1 MRAIENLLQPTE
13 QPNMRTSQF
22 LLSTLKETPSDAV
35 VISHQLMLRAGM
47 IRKLASGLY
56 TWLPMGLRVLRKVE
70 NVVREEMNAAGALEV
85 LMPGIQPAELWQE
98 SGRWEQYGP
107 ELLRMRDRHGRDFCA
122 GPTHEEVITDLA
134 RNELN
139 SYKQLPIN
147 MYQIQTKFRDEI
159 RPRFG
164 LMRGREFIMKDAYSF
179 HADQASLQQ
188 TYDRMHQ
195 AYCNVFTRLGMDFRP
210 VQADT
215 GSIGGSWSHEFHV
228 LAESGEDDVI
238 FSDSSDYAA
247 NIEKAEA
254 IPRETVRPAPTEELR
269 LVDTPDAKTIAA
281 LVENYGV
288 PIERTVKTL
297 IVHAAE
303 EGKLIALIVRGD
315 HELNEIKAANLP
327 QVASPLV
334 MASDAELRDAIG
346 AGAGSLGPLNLPLP
360 CIIDRSVAF
369 MSDFGIGAN
378 IDDKH
383 YFGVN
388 WERDLPVPEIADL
401 RNVVA
406 GDPSPDGKGTL
417 MIKRGIEVG
426 HIFQLGT
433 KYSEAL
439 KCQVLGE
446 NGKPVTLAMGCYG
459 IGVSRVVAAAIE
471 QNYDDKGIIW
481 SDSLA
486 PFQIA
491 LVPLRYETAEVREAT
506 DKLYAELTAAGFEV
520 LLDDRDK
527 KTSPGIKFAD
537 MELIGIPHRIVVSD
551 RGLAEG
557 NLEYKY
563 RKDSEAQALPVAEV
577 LSFLQ
582 ARIRR

>member
-1 MRAIENLLQPTE
+1 
-13 QPNMRTSQF
+13 MRTSQY
-22 LLSTLKETPSDAV
+22 LLATLKENPSDAV
-35 VISHQLMLRAGM
+35 VVSHQLMLRAGM

-56 TWLPMGLRVLRKVE
+56 TWLPMGLRVMRKVE
-70 NVVREEMNAAGALEV
+70 RIVREEMDAAGALEV

-107 ELLRMRDRHGRDFCA
+107 ELLRLKDRHGREFCA
-122 GPTHEEVITDLA
+122 GPTHEEVITDIA
-134 RNELN
+134 RNELS

-147 MYQIQTKFRDEI
+147 LYQIQTKFRDEI

-164 LMRGREFIMKDAYSF
+164 VMRAREFIMKDAYSF
-179 HADQASLQQ
+179 HADHASLQV

-195 AYCNVFTRLGMDFRP
+195 AYCNVFTRLGLKFRP
-210 VQADT
+210 VEADN
-215 GSIGGSWSHEFHV
+215 GSIGGAGSHEFHV
-228 LAESGEDDVI
+228 LAESGEDDI
-238 FSDSSDYAA
+238 AFSDGSDYAA

-254 IPRETVRPAPTEELR
+254 VPRETARPAPSEELR

-281 LVENYGV
+281 LVEGYNLA
-288 PIERTVKTL
+288 IEKTVKTL

-303 EGKLIALIVRGD
+303 EGKLIALIIRGD
-315 HELNEIKAANLP
+315 HELNEIKAGNHPL
-327 QVASPLV
+327 VASPLV
-334 MASDAELRDAIG
+334 MATEAELRNAIG

-360 CIIDRSVAF
+360 CIIDRSVQF
-369 MSDFGIGAN
+369 MSDFGVGAN

-388 WERDLPVPEIADL
+388 WERDLPLPEVADL
-401 RNVVA
+401 RNVVD

-417 MIKRGIEVG
+417 SIKRGIEVG

-471 QNYDDKGIIW
+471 QNNDAGGIIW
-481 SDSLA
+481 SDALA

-491 LVPLRYETAEVREAT
+491 LVPLRYETEQVREAT
-506 DKLYAELTAAGFEV
+506 DKLYAELTAAGFDV

-557 NLEYKY
+557 NLEYKG
-563 RKDSEAQALPVAEV
+563 RTDSEPQALAVADV
-577 LSFLQ
+577 LAFIQ
-582 ARIRR
+582 ARVRR